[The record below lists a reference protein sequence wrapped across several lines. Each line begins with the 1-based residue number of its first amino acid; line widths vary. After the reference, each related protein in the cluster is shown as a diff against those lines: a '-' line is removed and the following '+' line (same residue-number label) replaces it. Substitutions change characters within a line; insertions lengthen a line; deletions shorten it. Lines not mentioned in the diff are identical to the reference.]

1 MSEESFFGSPLFYRL
16 CADGI
21 VAVHFGVVVFIV
33 LGLVLT
39 LVGIFRKWDWVRNV
53 WFRGGHLAGI
63 VFIVVQS
70 WLGQTSPLTKWE
82 NRFLELAGEETYRG
96 GFIANW
102 MHHALFYEAPT
113 WVFTVCYSVFGLAV
127 VLTFVF
133 APPRLRRRAEAAA

>member
-53 WFRGGHLAGI
+53 WFRGGHLARHDR
-63 VFIVVQS
+63 
-70 WLGQTSPLTKWE
+70 LGTGRVPLRRLEGDVLGGGSLRWPRATYQR
-82 NRFLELAGEETYRG
+82 RFDEWNAAG
-96 GFIANW
+96 
-102 MHHALFYEAPT
+102 
-113 WVFTVCYSVFGLAV
+113 
-127 VLTFVF
+127 
-133 APPRLRRRAEAAA
+133 PRLEPGADRERGRRAPR